1 MALERDGE
9 ILNRVCGV
17 FFPLLSA
24 MNDDEKM
31 DISLKASSLL
41 SEYSTDLILNDKL
54 WQRVKYVHDHTD
66 ATKLSPED
74 ATLLNNTYEFFERN
88 GALLQGADRDR

>member
-1 MALERDGE
+1 
-9 ILNRVCGV
+9 
-17 FFPLLSA
+17 
-24 MNDDEKM
+24 M

-74 ATLLNNTYEFFERN
+74 ATLLNNTYEFLSETELYCKVPTVTVTKRY
-88 GALLQGADRDR
+88 ALN